1 MHGDHGML
9 IPRTVGYVII
19 GTGRQNTPNSQ
30 FLELKEGKGVFK
42 ALGVIM

>member
-1 MHGDHGML
+1 MHGDHGM
-9 IPRTVGYVII
+9 PTPGPYDMVIAM
-19 GTGRQNTPNSQ
+19 GRQNTPNSQ